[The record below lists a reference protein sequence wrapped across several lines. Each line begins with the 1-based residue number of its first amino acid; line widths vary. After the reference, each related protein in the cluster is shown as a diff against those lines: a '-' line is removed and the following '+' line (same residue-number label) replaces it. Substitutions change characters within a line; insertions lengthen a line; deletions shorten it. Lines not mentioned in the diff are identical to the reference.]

1 MALPVSEAFS
11 LTHTK
16 VLPDEAL
23 RRAPVE
29 SRPTPYLV
37 LLKGPQMGREYRLDP
52 GHVMIGRAPDSD
64 IVLDDDN
71 VSRRHALIVCDPA
84 GKIFIEDLGSKNGTL
99 VNGHR
104 VRVRYLRGGERL
116 IFGARSIFRFE
127 MRDRIE
133 EEYASHLYESATQD
147 ALTGVH
153 NARYFRDQ
161 LAVEL
166 AWHTRHRQPLSL
178 LMLDVDHFKDVND
191 RYGHVAGDVVLKG
204 LADRCRDLVRAE
216 DLFARYGGE
225 EFACLLRQT
234 PLDDARHV
242 AERMRRTIEAS
253 RFELQLG
260 GRQTGIGVTV
270 SIGVAELAGPSIMP
284 ERFVEAADRLLY
296 RAKHAGR
303 NRVVADS
310 LAS

>member
-16 VLPDEAL
+16 VLPEEAL
-23 RRAPVE
+23 RHPLPE
-29 SRPTPYLV
+29 PRPTPYLV
-37 LLKGPQMGREYRLDP
+37 LLKGPQMGREYRLEP

-64 IVLDDDN
+64 IVLHDDN
-71 VSRRHALIVCDPA
+71 VSRRHALIVYDPA
-84 GKIFIEDLGSKNGTL
+84 GKLFIEDLGSKNGTL

-104 VRVRYLRGGERL
+104 IRVRYLRGGERL
-116 IFGARSIFRFE
+116 VFGARSIFRFE

-133 EEYASHLYESATQD
+133 EEYASRLYESATQD
-147 ALTGVH
+147 GLTGVH
-153 NARYFRDQ
+153 NARFFRDQ

-191 RYGHVAGDVVLKG
+191 RYGHVAGDMVLKA
-204 LADRCRDLVRAE
+204 LAQRCRDLVRAE

-234 PLDDARHV
+234 PLDAARHV
-242 AERMRRTIEAS
+242 AERMRHTIEQA
-253 RFELQLG
+253 RIEVQRG
-260 GRQTGIGVTV
+260 DDQTAVGVTV
-270 SIGVAELAGPSIMP
+270 SIGVAELAGASAAP
-284 ERFVEAADRLLY
+284 ERLVEAADHLLY
-296 RAKHAGR
+296 CAKHAGR

-310 LAS
+310 LAP